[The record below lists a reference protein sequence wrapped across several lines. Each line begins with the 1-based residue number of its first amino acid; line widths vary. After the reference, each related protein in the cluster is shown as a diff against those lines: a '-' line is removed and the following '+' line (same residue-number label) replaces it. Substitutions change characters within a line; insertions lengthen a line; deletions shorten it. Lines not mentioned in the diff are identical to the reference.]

1 MHHGLRPIVVVALL
15 LGFGLTTAPRAE
27 QAKGQA
33 RGPAAPAG
41 PVLVMEMSKGG
52 TVEIQLFPSEAP
64 KSVEHVLDL
73 VKHDFYRGLRFHRVT
88 PTLAQ
93 VGDPGTR
100 NMSLRN
106 SWGTGGS
113 GKPVGVAEISKTR
126 KHVRGTVAL
135 ANAAGPASS
144 DSQFYIMKAAS
155 PSLDGKYTIIGQVT
169 RGMDVVDKIVE
180 TDVVK
185 TLTLKPGGGN

>member
-1 MHHGLRPIVVVALL
+1 MSHGLRPLVVVALL
-15 LGFGLTTAPRAE
+15 LGLGLASAPRAE
-27 QAKGQA
+27 QARGQA
-33 RGPAAPAG
+33 HANAALAG

-52 TVEIQLFPSEAP
+52 TVEIQLFPTDAP

-88 PTLAQ
+88 PTLVQ
-93 VGDPGTR
+93 VGDPQTR

-113 GKPVGVAEISKTR
+113 GKIVGVAEISKTH

-135 ANAAGPASS
+135 ANSGGPATS
-144 DSQFYIMKAAS
+144 DSQIYIMKAAS
-155 PSLDGKYTIIGQVT
+155 PSLDGKYIIIGQVT
-169 RGMDVVDKIVE
+169 RGMDVVDKIIE

-185 TLTLKPGGGN
+185 TLTLKAGSGD